1 MCTPD
6 VIVCMCGTCEKC
18 LEYWYSCDGCGFDYA
33 FKAAHHIKL
42 ETVTF
47 LLCNACY
54 GDYKEDRI
62 VLYA

>member
-1 MCTPD
+1 MCSLTAPCAD
-6 VIVCMCGTCEKC
+6 VECQEC

-33 FKAAHHIKL
+33 MKAANHVVL

-47 LLCNACY
+47 LLCGACH
-54 GDYKEDRI
+54 GDYKEDRM